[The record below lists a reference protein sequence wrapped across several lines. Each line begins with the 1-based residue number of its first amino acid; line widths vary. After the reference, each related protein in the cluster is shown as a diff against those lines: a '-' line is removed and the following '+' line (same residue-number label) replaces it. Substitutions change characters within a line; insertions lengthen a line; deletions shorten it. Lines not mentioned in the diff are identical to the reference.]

1 MGPPGSLISGFTP
14 DLRGD
19 ENRLNLTILVKF

>member
-1 MGPPGSLISGFTP
+1 LISGFTP